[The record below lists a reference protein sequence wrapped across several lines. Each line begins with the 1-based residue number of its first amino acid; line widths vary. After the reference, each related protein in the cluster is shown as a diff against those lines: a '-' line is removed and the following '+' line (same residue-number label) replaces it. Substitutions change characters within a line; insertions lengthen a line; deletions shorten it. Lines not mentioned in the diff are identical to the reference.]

1 MKRRGFT
8 LVETLMALLLAG
20 FLVYGGSVSFQRLI
34 PKYRLQ
40 TGLWE
45 VQSALSQARF
55 KAAWQ
60 GRACRVR
67 FEGQVCFLEVC
78 DEASGAW
85 RLGRAVRLE
94 GVEVTANNS
103 PTFHPEG
110 TVSDLATISLS
121 NSRGAYKITVA
132 ISGRVK
138 AVKVG

>member
-1 MKRRGFT
+1 MNRKGFT
-8 LVETLMALLLAG
+8 LVETVMALSLAG
-20 FLVYGGSVSFQRLI
+20 FLVYGGSVSFRQLI

-40 TGLWE
+40 TGVWK

-60 GRACRVR
+60 GRAHRVR
-67 FEGQVCFLEVC
+67 FEGSLCLLEAC

-85 RLGRAVRLE
+85 RLSRAVRLE

-138 AVKVG
+138 ATKVA